1 MVVAV
6 GGCTNDKR
14 VSVAGIRS
22 DLYYI
27 SSALRIYRLDC
38 GSFPHEK
45 MGLNVLVD
53 ATGDNCHS
61 RLPFYI
67 SDVPRD
73 PRGRPYRYRLIR
85 DDQFEV
91 SWLGADGKPG
101 GDGEDADVTRIETWA
116 HQLRTP
122 SPADNSLRATDRQ

>member
-1 MVVAV
+1 
-6 GGCTNDKR
+6 
-14 VSVAGIRS
+14 
-22 DLYYI
+22 
-27 SSALRIYRLDC
+27 
-38 GSFPHEK
+38 

-61 RLPFYI
+61 RLPAYI
-67 SDVPRD
+67 SDLPRD

-91 SWLGADGKPG
+91 SWLGTDGKPG

-122 SPADNSLRATDRQ
+122 VPAEKSLRATDRQ